1 MCVSR
6 EDKKKHEERTF
17 ISIFRSIL
25 IDERLFLSL
34 SHSFVS
40 LSKNAFCV
48 FFVFCEDR
56 ERLKI

>member
-1 MCVSR
+1 MSVCVYR
-6 EDKKKHEERTF
+6 EKIRKNGERTF

-25 IDERLFLSL
+25 TDALSL
-34 SHSFVS
+34 SFFVS

-48 FFVFCEDR
+48 FYVFCEDR